1 MKPFLN
7 ANGAD
12 EQFHVLLQV
21 ANPDIKVVVP
31 KKRIKKYQKIWTKWM
46 GELQIW
52 NGDPQRVS
60 IGSELKEIGKRSII
74 IEKSLA

>member
-31 KKRIKKYQKIWTKWM
+31 KKRMKKYQKVWTKWM
-46 GELQIW
+46 GEYYRFGIANH
-52 NGDPQRVS
+52 NGYQ
-60 IGSELKEIGKRSII
+60 
-74 IEKSLA
+74 